1 MIIFPANRD
10 IEKSILEE
18 RVKELSGSN
27 IPDLVWVDN
36 LAENYRFWGIYP
48 LFAPGGV
55 LTRDVILPL
64 DAYGMILPKGC
75 KIEKSRGENGTVYG
89 RDNMADGKNGTAYG
103 KDRTAYGKD
112 STAYGKDSMAYGK
125 NGTAYGKDSTT
136 DGKDDGEIGWV
147 ISGEISFRYTGAA
160 VRVEKAEIGRD
171 GVLRFSFPG
180 NLLGFPFGTGIRY
193 ALSSYDERVE
203 RTIFKT
209 LYSEVFALEEA
220 ARLEVN
226 FFPAAIPENRWEL
239 EEQAEVQ
246 TVLQT
251 VYLQKVRLSL
261 PKGFRFVLAAGVDE
275 NGYEEAYF
283 TPSGSAKI
291 EGGGFLMPG
300 LTGTERIEMG
310 TELGFCPGG
319 RAYFDDAEMQGKPDT
334 AYLSFASSV
343 YYCQPEHM
351 NFYTQGNPEKHA
363 RQADGLHMAG
373 NPQEYFEKHARQ
385 ADGLYPAGY
394 PQGNPEMQGGL
405 CTARSGSAEDGIY
418 EYAALPG
425 VPLGGA
431 GLPIFPF
438 GGLRENSREAVKLEE
453 IYLSGMRKS
462 IVEGQLAEHALCSEE
477 MTYAVTKSGMKAAY
491 NSEKLL
497 WVQTAPLQEL
507 TPGIAFTSMCSRF
520 WFALLSSKL
529 FLALT
534 DLDGMASVPYSVTAR
549 RLQLAK
555 AAGYGDGEKLVSLCG
570 QTFATAEEL
579 KAAVEG
585 KQAGWEPSLREACCH
600 FNQNLAGWEFQCSPD
615 RWKEYK
621 TLAVLKMV
629 DDRSM
634 DECME
639 EVWLWGWKPEKEEE
653 EKAKRYYA
661 ETAALLPDPGL
672 QKLTEILKEK
682 EWKGTVFFR
691 AGVDVSGMPGELAFL
706 AKGIDTEKFLAA
718 YVAFPAVG
726 MSSDGQAPGSALIAY
741 EDSGALHLEE
751 YQEFGWKVRRLQ
763 LDIRENKIYRFQA
776 SVELL
781 INALFGYQTVGRADE
796 ESCSLVFNGSYQENE
811 SNGYYAFVLE
821 KPVEYILENCGIK
834 RIRMESAS
842 LETEGENGRFVLG
855 GSFLLAAEE
864 HADLLSFEKLPF
876 DGLAVEMKTAESGYD
891 FRVDY
896 ESMVLRPQDGVLRE
910 ASFGALFPAKVSR
923 LVMQENRKAT
933 ELGFETL
940 KIKGYGD
947 EEALG
952 ENWTGFLWLI
962 ETGNLGGLAAAVN
975 LTLELLTAF
984 GPDPESPAGQPHFY
998 CGLRIQSLVKTDTF
1012 ALPLQGIMSL
1022 GFDSMELKK
1031 DGDFYFRFRNFSL
1044 TILGKRFPET
1054 NNDLYLIA
1062 DDQGNLGWYGAV
1074 EG

>member
-691 AGVDVSGMPGELAFL
+691 AGVDVSGMPGEQ
-706 AKGIDTEKFLAA
+706 I
-718 YVAFPAVG
+718 
-726 MSSDGQAPGSALIAY
+726 
-741 EDSGALHLEE
+741 
-751 YQEFGWKVRRLQ
+751 
-763 LDIRENKIYRFQA
+763 
-776 SVELL
+776 
-781 INALFGYQTVGRADE
+781 GRAH
-796 ESCSLVFNGSYQENE
+796 V
-811 SNGYYAFVLE
+811 
-821 KPVEYILENCGIK
+821 
-834 RIRMESAS
+834 
-842 LETEGENGRFVLG
+842 
-855 GSFLLAAEE
+855 
-864 HADLLSFEKLPF
+864 
-876 DGLAVEMKTAESGYD
+876 
-891 FRVDY
+891 
-896 ESMVLRPQDGVLRE
+896 
-910 ASFGALFPAKVSR
+910 
-923 LVMQENRKAT
+923 
-933 ELGFETL
+933 
-940 KIKGYGD
+940 
-947 EEALG
+947 
-952 ENWTGFLWLI
+952 
-962 ETGNLGGLAAAVN
+962 
-975 LTLELLTAF
+975 
-984 GPDPESPAGQPHFY
+984 
-998 CGLRIQSLVKTDTF
+998 
-1012 ALPLQGIMSL
+1012 
-1022 GFDSMELKK
+1022 
-1031 DGDFYFRFRNFSL
+1031 
-1044 TILGKRFPET
+1044 
-1054 NNDLYLIA
+1054 
-1062 DDQGNLGWYGAV
+1062 
-1074 EG
+1074 

>member
-1 MIIFPANRD
+1 MVIFPAKRS
-10 IEKSILEE
+10 IEESILEE

-48 LFAPGGV
+48 LFARRGV

-64 DAYGMILPKGC
+64 DAYGMVLPKGC
-75 KIEKSRGENGTVYG
+75 KIEKSGGEDG
-89 RDNMADGKNGTAYG
+89 MAEGKGNE
-103 KDRTAYGKD
+103 K
-112 STAYGKDSMAYGK
+112 
-125 NGTAYGKDSTT
+125 
-136 DGKDDGEIGWV
+136 IGWI
-147 ISGEISFRYTGAA
+147 ISGGISFRYTGAS
-160 VRVEKAEIGRD
+160 VRMEKAEIDKD

-180 NLLGFPFGTGIRY
+180 NLLGAPFGTGIRY

-209 LYSEVFALEEA
+209 LYSEALTLEED

-239 EEQAEVQ
+239 TEQAYAQ

-251 VYLQKVRLSL
+251 VYLQKIRLCL
-261 PKGFRFVLAAGVDE
+261 PKGFRFALAAGVDE
-275 NGYEEAYF
+275 NGHEVAYF
-283 TPSGSAKI
+283 TPSGNAEI
-291 EGGGFLMPG
+291 EGGGLLMPG
-300 LTGTERIEMG
+300 LSGTERIEMG
-310 TELGFCPGG
+310 TELGFRPGG
-319 RAYFDDAEMQGKPDT
+319 RAYFDDAEMQGNPDT
-334 AYLSFASSV
+334 AYLSLSSSV

-351 NFYTQGNPEKHA
+351 NFYTQGH
-363 RQADGLHMAG
+363 
-373 NPQEYFEKHARQ
+373 
-385 ADGLYPAGY
+385 
-394 PQGNPEMQGGL
+394 PEMHAL
-405 CTARSGSAEDGIY
+405 RTEDKIY
-418 EYAALPG
+418 EYASLPG

-438 GGLRENSREAVKLEE
+438 GGLKENGKEAVKLEE
-453 IYLSGMRKS
+453 TYLSGIRKS
-462 IVEGQLAEHALCSEE
+462 IVEGQLAENALCSEE
-477 MTYAVTKSGMKAAY
+477 ITYAVTKSGMKAAY
-491 NSEKLL
+491 SSEKLL
-497 WVQTAPLQEL
+497 WMQTAPIQEL
-507 TPGIAFTSMCSRF
+507 TPGIAYTSMHSRF

-555 AAGYGDGEKLVSLCG
+555 GAGYRDGEKLAALCG
-570 QTFATAEEL
+570 QTFYTAEEL
-579 KAAVEG
+579 KAAVEE

-639 EVWLWGWKPEKEEE
+639 EVWLWGLKPKKEEE

-661 ETAALLPDPGL
+661 ETAALLPDPRL
-672 QKLTEILKEK
+672 QKLTELLKEK
-682 EWKGTVFFR
+682 EWKGAVFFR
-691 AGVDVSGMPGELAFL
+691 AGVDVSGMPKELAFL
-706 AKGIDTEKFLAA
+706 ARGIDTEKFLAA
-718 YVAFPAVG
+718 YVAFPAVS
-726 MSSDGQAPGSALIAY
+726 MSSDGQSPGSALIAY
-741 EDSGALHLEE
+741 EDSRALHLEE
-751 YQEFGWKVRRLQ
+751 YQEFGWKVRHLQ

-776 SVELL
+776 GVELL

-796 ESCSLVFNGSYQENE
+796 ESCSLMFNGSYQENK
-811 SNGYYAFVLE
+811 SNGYYAFVLAR
-821 KPVEYILENCGIK
+821 PVEYILENCGIK
-834 RIRMESAS
+834 RIRIESAS

-855 GSFLLAAEE
+855 GSFLLAEEE
-864 HADLLSFEKLPF
+864 HADLFSFEKLPF
-876 DGLAVEMKTAESGYD
+876 DGLTVEMKTTESGYD
-891 FRVDY
+891 FQVDY
-896 ESMVLRPQDGVLRE
+896 ESLVLRPQDGILRE

-940 KIKGYGD
+940 KIKGYED

-984 GPDPESPAGQPHFY
+984 GPDPESSAGLPHFY
-998 CGLRIQSLVKTDTF
+998 CGIRIRSLVKTDTF

-1022 GFDSMELKK
+1022 GFDSIELKK
-1031 DGDFYFRFRNFSL
+1031 DGDFYFWFRNFSL

-1062 DDQGNLGWYGAV
+1062 DTQGNLGWYGAV

>member
-1 MIIFPANRD
+1 MIIFPAKRD

-75 KIEKSRGENGTVYG
+75 KIEKSRGKKSSGENGTAYG

-103 KDRTAYGKD
+103 KD
-112 STAYGKDSMAYGK
+112 STAYGKDSMADGK

-418 EYAALPG
+418 EYASLPG
-425 VPLGGA
+425 VPLGAA

-462 IVEGQLAEHALCSEE
+462 MVEGQIAEHALCGEE
-477 MTYAVTKSGMKAAY
+477 ITYAVTKSGMKAAY

-497 WVQTAPLQEL
+497 WMQTAPLQEL
-507 TPGIAFTSMCSRF
+507 TPGIAFTSMHSRF

-534 DLDGMASVPYSVTAR
+534 DLEGMASVPYSVTAR

-555 AAGYGDGEKLVSLCG
+555 EAGYRDGEKLAPLCG
-570 QTFATAEEL
+570 QTFFTAEEL
-579 KAAVEG
+579 KAAAAG
-585 KQAGWEPSLREACCH
+585 KQAGWESSLREACCH
-600 FNQNLAGWEFQCSPD
+600 FNQNLAGWEFRCSPD

-639 EVWLWGWKPEKEEE
+639 EVWLWGWKPKKEEE
-653 EKAKRYYA
+653 EKAKRYYV

-672 QKLTEILKEK
+672 QKLTEILTEK

-691 AGVDVSGMPGELAFL
+691 AGVDVSGMPKELAFL

-726 MSSDGQAPGSALIAY
+726 MSSDGQSPGSALIAY
-741 EDSGALHLEE
+741 EDSQALHLEE
-751 YQEFGWKVRRLQ
+751 YQEFGWKVRRLL

-1062 DDQGNLGWYGAV
+1062 DDHGNLGWYGAV

>member
-75 KIEKSRGENGTVYG
+75 KIEKSRGENGTAYG
-89 RDNMADGKNGTAYG
+89 R
-103 KDRTAYGKD
+103 
-112 STAYGKDSMAYGK
+112 
-125 NGTAYGKDSTT
+125 DSTT

-239 EEQAEVQ
+239 TEQADAQ

-251 VYLQKVRLSL
+251 VYLQKVRLCL

-351 NFYTQGNPEKHA
+351 NFYIQGNPEKHA

-507 TPGIAFTSMCSRF
+507 TPGIAYTSMSSRF

-570 QTFATAEEL
+570 QTFDTAEEL

-615 RWKEYK
+615 RWKECK

-672 QKLTEILKEK
+672 QKLTEILTEK

-691 AGVDVSGMPGELAFL
+691 AGVDVSGMP
-706 AKGIDTEKFLAA
+706 KKFLAA

-776 SVELL
+776 GVELL

-821 KPVEYILENCGIK
+821 RPVEYILENCGIK

-842 LETEGENGRFVLG
+842 LETEGENARFVLG

-876 DGLAVEMKTAESGYD
+876 DGLTVEMKTTESGYD

-896 ESMVLRPQDGVLRE
+896 ESLMLRPQDGVLRE